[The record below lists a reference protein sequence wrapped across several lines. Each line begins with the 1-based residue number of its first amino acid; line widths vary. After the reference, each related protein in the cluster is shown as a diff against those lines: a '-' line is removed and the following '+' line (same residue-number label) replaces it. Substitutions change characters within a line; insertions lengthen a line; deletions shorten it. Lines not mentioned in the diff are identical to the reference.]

1 MAAPLFILSFRQRD
15 ELVKAAQ
22 AAGWE
27 PVTPR
32 RNDQPEPRFLAS
44 GAAVALVDARGA
56 AAEGM
61 AAVRGLGDAVE
72 ANAGALLVLLS
83 RTDEA
88 LLDDFHRLGATHFLV
103 SPFSEAQLAQSV
115 RFAARHA
122 ARLSG
127 EGREADAVEVP
138 GGGSDALTGAGDRQ
152 ALLAW
157 ANDRLTGERVQDRP
171 VVLLLVALSRFDAI
185 NLAFGRA
192 SGDAVLHA
200 AARRIGRQAESFG
213 PPSRVARIAGA
224 EFAVLLAAPAQAADA
239 RVLAGHIVEA
249 LARPFVFGDQA
260 ITIASRAGIAVSR
273 SGDSAATLLRRAS
286 GALAEAKTQE
296 SGAIALAD
304 AEAEAEA
311 ARDDRLEVDLR
322 RALDAGEIELLFQPQ
337 VAMTSG
343 EIVGVEALARWNHPS
358 YGELGAGTL
367 FSVAERSDYLVQLSE
382 HVQRTALA
390 QAAAWPE
397 SLAHLRVAVN
407 VTAQDIAQPGFA
419 ENFLVMIA
427 ASGVSPGRVTVEVTE
442 SGLIE
447 DLPAAAALL
456 ARLRAGGLKIAI
468 DDFGTGY
475 SSLAYLKA
483 LPLDYLKLDK
493 SLCED
498 IEGSPQGRVVVR
510 SVIDMSGSLGLTVIA
525 EGVETETQRELLA
538 GEGCAIYQG
547 FLCAPPLSGEGLAT
561 LIGREAAA

>member
-1 MAAPLFILSFRQRD
+1 VTVRRAD
-15 ELVKAAQ
+15 Q
-22 AAGWE
+22 AEA
-27 PVTPR
+27 
-32 RNDQPEPRFLAS
+32 RFVAS
-44 GAAVALVDARGA
+44 GAAVAVVDARGA
-56 AAEGM
+56 ATDGM
-61 AAVRGLGDAVE
+61 AAARALGETVE

-83 RTDEA
+83 RNDEA

-103 SPFSEAQLAQSV
+103 SPFSDAQLAQSV

-127 EGREADAVEVP
+127 EGREPDAVEAT
-138 GGGSDALTGAGDRQ
+138 GESRDALTGAGDRQ
-152 ALLAW
+152 ALLSW
-157 ANDRLTGERVQDRP
+157 ANDRLTGERAQDRP
-171 VVLLLVALSRFDAI
+171 VALLLVALSRFDAI
-185 NLAFGRA
+185 NLAFGRTN
-192 SGDAVLHA
+192 GDAVLHA
-200 AARRIGRQAESFG
+200 AARRIGRQAEAFG
-213 PPSRVARIAGA
+213 PASRVARIAGA
-224 EFAVLLAAPAQAADA
+224 EFAVLLGAPAQAADA
-239 RVLAGHIVEA
+239 RVLAGQVVEA

-273 SGDSAATLLRRAS
+273 PGDNSAGLLRRAS
-286 GALAEAKTQE
+286 AALAEAKTQE

-304 AEAEAEA
+304 AQAEEEA
-311 ARDDRLEVDLR
+311 ARDNRLEVDLR

-337 VAMTSG
+337 VAMATG
-343 EIVGVEALARWNHPS
+343 EIVGVEALARWQHPA

-390 QAAAWPE
+390 QAAVWPGE
-397 SLAHLRVAVN
+397 LGHLRVAVN

-419 ENFLVMIA
+419 EKFLAMIA
-427 ASGVSPGRVTVEVTE
+427 GSNVAAERVTVEVTE

-447 DLPAAAALL
+447 DLPTAASVLAA
-456 ARLRAGGLKIAI
+456 LRAGGLKIAI

-510 SVIDMSGSLGLTVIA
+510 SVIDMAGSLNLIVIA
-525 EGVETETQRELLA
+525 EGVETEEQRDLLA
-538 GEGCAIYQG
+538 AEGCAIYQG
-547 FLCAPPLSGEGLAT
+547 FLCAPPLTSVALAA
-561 LIGREAAA
+561 LIAGARR

>member
-27 PVTPR
+27 PVVTR
-32 RNDQPEPRFLAS
+32 RNEQPEPRFVAS
-44 GAAVALVDARGA
+44 GATVALVDARGA

-61 AAVRGLGDAVE
+61 AAVRSLSDTVE

-103 SPFSEAQLAQSV
+103 SPFSEAQLSQSV

-127 EGREADAVEVP
+127 EAREPDATEAAV
-138 GGGSDALTGAGDRQ
+138 GGSDALTGAGDRQ

-157 ANDRLTGERVQDRP
+157 ANARLTGERAQDRP
-171 VVLLLVALSRFDAI
+171 VVLLLVALSRFDAV

-192 SGDAVLHA
+192 SGDAVLNA
-200 AARRIGRQAESFG
+200 AARRIGRQAEAFG
-213 PPSRVARIAGA
+213 PPGRVARIAGA

-273 SGDSAATLLRRAS
+273 EGDSAATLLRRAS
-286 GALAEAKTQE
+286 AALAEAKTQE
-296 SGAIALAD
+296 SGAIAMAD

-311 ARDDRLEVDLR
+311 ARDDRLEIDLR

-337 VAMTSG
+337 VAMASG
-343 EIVGVEALARWNHPS
+343 QIVGVEALARWNHPT

-390 QAAAWPE
+390 QAAAWPS
-397 SLAHLRVAVN
+397 SLAQLRVAVN

-419 ENFLVMIA
+419 DGFLAMIA
-427 ASGVSPGRVTVEVTE
+427 ASGVAADRVTVEVTE

-456 ARLRAGGLKIAI
+456 ARLRAGGLRIAI

-493 SLCED
+493 SLSED

-510 SVIDMSGSLGLTVIA
+510 SVIDMAGSLGLAVIA
-525 EGVETETQRELLA
+525 EGVETEAQRTLLA

-547 FLCAPPLSGEGLAT
+547 FLCAPPLSGEELAS
-561 LIGREAAA
+561 LIEGATAA